1 MRNAG
6 ILLDWIFLL
15 LIRMSAPSVL
25 WGLGLGI
32 IDGALYSLIR
42 DSYSIWQNQER
53 ANGPAN
59 SMTKLWQN
67 LILAS
72 IIGGFV
78 FPYFYFWAAYSVGSI
93 AEIHIYRC
101 MVSLLISL
109 FIGTV
114 VYNDTIN
121 GFKSLGVLFA
131 TIGLCLVLISTA
143 YGSEKGIPLN
153 P

>member
-1 MRNAG
+1 
-6 ILLDWIFLL
+6 
-15 LIRMSAPSVL
+15 MSAPSLL

-32 IDGALYSLIR
+32 VDGALYSLIR
-42 DSYSIWQNQER
+42 DSYNIWQQKER
-53 ANGPAN
+53 ANGPAK

-101 MVSLLISL
+101 MISLLISL

-114 VYNDTIN
+114 IYNDTVN
-121 GFKSLGVLFA
+121 GFRSLGLLFTGIGLSLVLF
-131 TIGLCLVLISTA
+131 STA
-143 YGSEKGIPLN
+143 YGSEKGITLN

>member
-1 MRNAG
+1 
-6 ILLDWIFLL
+6 
-15 LIRMSAPSVL
+15 MSSPSLL

-32 IDGALYSLIR
+32 IDGALYALIR
-42 DSYSIWQNQER
+42 DSYAIWQKTER

-59 SMTKLWQN
+59 GLTKLWQN

-93 AEIHIYRC
+93 AEIHVYRC
-101 MVSLLISL
+101 MISL
-109 FIGTV
+109 IISIFVGTFI
-114 VYNDTIN
+114 YHDTFN
-121 GFKSLGVLFA
+121 GFTGLGVLFA
-131 TIGLCLVLISTA
+131 SVGLIMVLLSTA
-143 YGSEKGIPLN
+143 YGYNEIKIPLT

>member
-1 MRNAG
+1 M
-6 ILLDWIFLL
+6 
-15 LIRMSAPSVL
+15 APSLL

-42 DSYSIWQNQER
+42 ESYSVWQNAER
-53 ANGPAN
+53 ANGPAIN
-59 SMTKLWQN
+59 KLWQN

-72 IIGGFV
+72 VIGGFV

-101 MVSLLISL
+101 MISLLISL
-109 FIGTV
+109 FIGSV

-121 GFKSLGVLFA
+121 GFRSLGVLFA
-131 TIGLCLVLISTA
+131 AIGLCLVLISTA
-143 YGSEKGIPLN
+143 YGSERSVPLN

>member
-1 MRNAG
+1 
-6 ILLDWIFLL
+6 
-15 LIRMSAPSVL
+15 MSAPSVL

-32 IDGALYSLIR
+32 VDGALYSLIR
-42 DSYSIWQNQER
+42 DSYNIWQRKEK

-101 MVSLLISL
+101 MISLLISL

-121 GFKSLGVLFA
+121 GFRSLGLLF
-131 TIGLCLVLISTA
+131 TGVGLSLVLISTA
-143 YGSEKGIPLN
+143 YGSERGITLN

>member
-1 MRNAG
+1 
-6 ILLDWIFLL
+6 
-15 LIRMSAPSVL
+15 MSAPSVL

-32 IDGALYSLIR
+32 VDGALYSLIR
-42 DSYSIWQNQER
+42 DSYNIWQSHER

-59 SMTKLWQN
+59 AMTKLWQN

-101 MVSLLISL
+101 MISLLISL

-114 VYNDTIN
+114 VYNDTVN
-121 GFKSLGVLFA
+121 GFRSLGLLF
-131 TIGLCLVLISTA
+131 TFIGLSLVLISTA
-143 YGSEKGIPLN
+143 YGSELGIPLN

>member
-1 MRNAG
+1 
-6 ILLDWIFLL
+6 
-15 LIRMSAPSVL
+15 MSAPSVL

-32 IDGALYSLIR
+32 VDGALYSLIR
-42 DSYSIWQNQER
+42 DSYNIWQQKER

-59 SMTKLWQN
+59 AMTKLWQN

-101 MVSLLISL
+101 MISLLISL

-114 VYNDTIN
+114 VYNDTVN
-121 GFKSLGVLFA
+121 GFRSLGVLF
-131 TIGLCLVLISTA
+131 TCIGLSLVLFSTA

>member
-1 MRNAG
+1 
-6 ILLDWIFLL
+6 
-15 LIRMSAPSVL
+15 MSAPSLL

-32 IDGALYSLIR
+32 VDGALYSLIR
-42 DSYSIWQNQER
+42 DSYDIWQRKEK

-72 IIGGFV
+72 ILGGFV

-101 MVSLLISL
+101 MISLLISL

-114 VYNDTIN
+114 VYNDTVN
-121 GFKSLGVLFA
+121 GFRSLGLLFTGIGLSLVLF
-131 TIGLCLVLISTA
+131 STA

>member
-1 MRNAG
+1 
-6 ILLDWIFLL
+6 
-15 LIRMSAPSVL
+15 MSAPSLL

-42 DSYSIWQNQER
+42 DTYDIWQRKER

-59 SMTKLWQN
+59 AMTKLWQN

-72 IIGGFV
+72 ILGGFI

-101 MVSLLISL
+101 MISLLISL

-114 VYNDTIN
+114 VFYDTVN
-121 GFKSLGVLFA
+121 GFRSLGVLF
-131 TIGLCLVLISTA
+131 TVIGLCLVLISTA
-143 YGSEKGIPLN
+143 YGSERGIPLN

>member
-1 MRNAG
+1 
-6 ILLDWIFLL
+6 
-15 LIRMSAPSVL
+15 MSAPSLL
-25 WGLGLGI
+25 WGLCLGI
-32 IDGALYSLIR
+32 VDGALYSLIR
-42 DSYSIWQNQER
+42 DSYNIWQHKEM

-59 SMTKLWQN
+59 AMTKLWQN

-72 IIGGFV
+72 ILGGFI

-101 MVSLLISL
+101 MISLLISL

-114 VYNDTIN
+114 VYNDTVN
-121 GFKSLGVLFA
+121 GFRSLGVLF
-131 TIGLCLVLISTA
+131 TVIGLCLVLISTA
-143 YGSEKGIPLN
+143 YGSEKGISLN

>member
-1 MRNAG
+1 
-6 ILLDWIFLL
+6 
-15 LIRMSAPSVL
+15 MSAPSVL

-42 DSYSIWQNQER
+42 DSYNIWQRKEK

-72 IIGGFV
+72 ILGGFV

-109 FIGTV
+109 FIGTI
-114 VYNDTIN
+114 VYNDTVN
-121 GFKSLGVLFA
+121 GFRSLGLLFTGIGLSLVLF
-131 TIGLCLVLISTA
+131 STA

>member
-1 MRNAG
+1 MKKSG
-6 ILLDWIFLL
+6 LLTTPIFFYLF
-15 LIRMSAPSVL
+15 RMSAPSVL

-42 DSYSIWQNQER
+42 DSYNIWQRKEK

-72 IIGGFV
+72 ILGGFV

-109 FIGTV
+109 FIGTI
-114 VYNDTIN
+114 VYNDTVN
-121 GFKSLGVLFA
+121 GFRSLGLLFTGIGLSLVLF
-131 TIGLCLVLISTA
+131 STA

>member
-1 MRNAG
+1 
-6 ILLDWIFLL
+6 
-15 LIRMSAPSVL
+15 MSAPSVL

-32 IDGALYSLIR
+32 VDGALYSLIR
-42 DSYSIWQNQER
+42 DSYNIWQQKER
-53 ANGPAN
+53 ANGPVNA
-59 SMTKLWQN
+59 MTKLWQN

-101 MVSLLISL
+101 MISLLISL

-114 VYNDTIN
+114 VYNDTVN
-121 GFKSLGVLFA
+121 GFRSLGVLF
-131 TIGLCLVLISTA
+131 TCIGLSLVLFSTA